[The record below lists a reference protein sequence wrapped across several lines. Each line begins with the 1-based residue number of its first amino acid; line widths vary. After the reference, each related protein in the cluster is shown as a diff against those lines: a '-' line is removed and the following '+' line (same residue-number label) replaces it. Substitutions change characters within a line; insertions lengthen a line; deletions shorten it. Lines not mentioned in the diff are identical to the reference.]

1 LATILEGLPVD
12 LLPEGGPRFRAFL
25 ESNRDK
31 IRKKLRTAEG
41 EAGRQDV
48 VAELEVASRLL
59 EDRRFELAYEPYA
72 AGKGRGPD
80 FAVTFRTN
88 QRLNLEVTR
97 PRRPE
102 SSGDGPRTAGREAPG
117 GSGGAPGLVNT
128 LLNKAGQLPPGE
140 PNVLVLA
147 ASGGR
152 VGVAEV
158 EEAARALKGRAERK
172 EDDYFR
178 RLGYLDARDFLKH
191 LARLSAVFVLGGAP
205 DALWRHKAA
214 RHPLPGEV
222 ALALG
227 RCLG

>member
-1 LATILEGLPVD
+1 LATILEGLPAD

-25 ESNRDK
+25 EVNRDK
-31 IRKKLRTAEG
+31 IRKKLRTAQG

-48 VAELEVASRLL
+48 VAELEVATRLL

-88 QRLNLEVTR
+88 RRFNLEVTR

-102 SSGDGPRTAGREAPG
+102 PPG
-117 GSGGAPGLVNT
+117 GPEGAPGLVNT
-128 LLNKAGQLPPGE
+128 LLNKAGQLPPGM

-147 ASGGR
+147 ASGGG

-158 EEAARALKGRAERK
+158 EEAARVLKRRAEHK

-178 RLGYLDARDFLKH
+178 RRDYSDARDFLNH
-191 LARLSAVFVLGGAP
+191 LARLSAVFVLGAAP
-205 DALWRHKAA
+205 DALWAHKAT

-222 ALALG
+222 ALALE